1 MAMGQ
6 NSVLP
11 MVIPAT
17 FEVLFLG
24 SYVTVYLVRRL
35 NPDVGFSSGS
45 PGPKASR
52 SGNSANLYPDGA
64 AQGVDTVEG
73 IIGDPV
79 LSENHVESY

>member
-52 SGNSANLYPDGA
+52 SGNSANLYPDGV
-64 AQGVDTVEG
+64 AQGVEG